1 MLGYTDV
8 FLTTFVSPFRNHQY
22 RQRLENVRYVGR
34 VDVIVGISHPISER
48 LLLDGTALSSAAWSQ
63 YPVVNSLCTV
73 AQIAIMAKKWKK
85 RSADTTPVDEQQVSF
100 VNLSLGI
107 HNISNVRSYHA

>member
-1 MLGYTDV
+1 VIVLGYTDV

-22 RQRLENVRYVGR
+22 RQKLENVRYVGR

-48 LLLDGTALSSAAWSQ
+48 LLLDTTALSSAAWVPI
-63 YPVVNSLCTV
+63 YPVVNSLSTV

-100 VNLSLGI
+100 VN
-107 HNISNVRSYHA
+107 